1 MEPRRLTDVDPDSKI
16 RVEIFIIKKR
26 SLRLF
31 PNIRAKATLL
41 ILVLLT
47 ATMLLSYIVTARIMD
62 RSVTEKIV
70 RTAESL
76 GRSIAPSAG
85 FLLGAQDLLG
95 LDYMVFQIRKTNPD
109 IRSIG
114 VLGPERDIIV
124 HSDIKE
130 RGRRMEPAQGKVLE
144 QGEDGTVV
152 RKVSG
157 APGTLI
163 EIESPIVFM
172 DKPLGSVILG
182 LDWSVLSTAQGTA
195 RRKVIGLFAVI
206 LALGTVS
213 SVLLSAGLTRPI
225 KELSSGVEDLKRG
238 KASKPLRIFSEDELG
253 RLTASFN
260 EMSGL
265 ITNQQ
270 DRLAQNAQ
278 ELEEAYVSTVR
289 VLSAAIDARDAYTLG
304 HSTRVSE
311 LAVALAKKL
320 GMRDQELD
328 DMEIACLFH
337 DVGKI
342 KIRDSILH
350 KDGKLGPEEWEE
362 MQKHPEYGAEIL
374 RKAPSLRRF
383 IPAVRHHHEWYD
395 GSGYPDG
402 LSRERIPREAAIV
415 SLADAFDA
423 MTSDR
428 PYRKALTKE
437 QAMATI
443 EEYIGRQ
450 FSPELA
456 PLFLRIVEK
465 ME

>member
-1 MEPRRLTDVDPDSKI
+1 MASYS
-16 RVEIFIIKKR
+16 FQ
-26 SLRLF
+26 
-31 PNIRAKATLL
+31 NIRAKATLL
-41 ILVLLT
+41 ILVLLA
-47 ATMLLSYIVTARIMD
+47 ATTFLSYVITIRIMSSHVAD
-62 RSVTEKIV
+62 KII
-70 RTAESL
+70 RTAETL

-85 FLLGAQDLLG
+85 FLMGAHDLLG

-109 IRSIG
+109 IKSIG

-130 RGRRMEPAQGKVLE
+130 RGRKLEPAQGEILE
-144 QGEDGTVV
+144 RSEDGTVV
-152 RKVSG
+152 RKIFG

-172 DKPLGSVILG
+172 DKHLGSVILE
-182 LDWSVLSTAQGTA
+182 LDWSVLSTAQSVA
-195 RRKVIGLFAVI
+195 QRKVIGLFAVI

-213 SVLLSAGLTRPI
+213 SVFLSSNLTRPI
-225 KELSSGVEDLKRG
+225 KELSSGVEELKRG
-238 KASKPLRIFSEDELG
+238 KSGKPLRIFSGDELG

-265 ITNQQ
+265 ITNQRE
-270 DRLAQNAQ
+270 RLAQDAR

-289 VLSAAIDARDAYTLG
+289 VVAAAIDARDSYTHG

-311 LAVALAKKL
+311 LVVALAGEL
-320 GMRDQELD
+320 GMSGQELD
-328 DMEIACLFH
+328 DIEISCLFH

-342 KIRDSILH
+342 KISDAILH
-350 KDGKLGPEEWEE
+350 KAGKLADDEWEE
-362 MQKHPEYGAEIL
+362 MKKHPEYGAEIL

-402 LSRERIPREAAIV
+402 LSGESIPREAAII
-415 SLADAFDA
+415 SLADAYDA

-428 PYRKALTKE
+428 PYRQAMTKE
-437 QAMATI
+437 VAMATI
-443 EEYIGRQ
+443 QEYAGKQ
-450 FSPELA
+450 FSPELT
-456 PLFLRIVEK
+456 PLFLGTVEK
-465 ME
+465 MG

>member
-1 MEPRRLTDVDPDSKI
+1 MAV
-16 RVEIFIIKKR
+16 
-26 SLRLF
+26 F
-31 PNIRAKATLL
+31 PFMNIRAKATLL
-41 ILVLLT
+41 ILVLLA
-47 ATMLLSYIVTARIMD
+47 ATTFLSYVITVRIMNNHIAD
-62 RSVTEKIV
+62 RVI

-85 FLLGAQDLLG
+85 FLMGAKDLLG
-95 LDYMVFQIRKTNPD
+95 LDYMVYQIRKTNPD
-109 IRSIG
+109 IKGIG
-114 VLGPERDIIV
+114 VLGPDRDIIV

-130 RGRRMEPAQGKVLE
+130 RGRKMEPAGGELLRKS
-144 QGEDGTVV
+144 EDGTSV
-152 RKVSG
+152 RKISG
-157 APGTLI
+157 APGSLI

-172 DKPLGSVILG
+172 NKNLGSVVLSV
-182 LDWSVLSTAQGTA
+182 DWSVLLTAQGEA
-195 RRKVIGLFAVI
+195 RRKVIGLFAVL
-206 LALGTVS
+206 LALGAIS
-213 SVLLSAGLTRPI
+213 SILLSSSLTKPI
-225 KELSSGVEDLKRG
+225 KELSSGVEDLKHG
-238 KASKPLRIFSEDELG
+238 KMSKPLRIFSTDELG

-265 ITNQQ
+265 ITTQR

-289 VLSAAIDARDAYTLG
+289 VVAAAIDARDAYTHG

-311 LAVALAKKL
+311 LVVALSREL
-320 GMRDQELD
+320 GMSGQEIED
-328 DMEIACLFH
+328 IEIACLFH

-342 KIRDSILH
+342 KISDAILH
-350 KDGKLGPEEWEE
+350 KAGKLAPDEWEE
-362 MQKHPEYGAEIL
+362 MKKHPEYGAEIL

-402 LSRERIPREAAIV
+402 LSGERIPREAAII
-415 SLADAFDA
+415 SLADAYDA

-428 PYRKALTKE
+428 PYRKAMTKK

-443 EEYIGRQ
+443 QGSIGKQ

-456 PLFLRIVEK
+456 PLFLGTVEK
-465 ME
+465 MG

>member
-1 MEPRRLTDVDPDSKI
+1 MAT
-16 RVEIFIIKKR
+16 
-26 SLRLF
+26 F
-31 PNIRAKATLL
+31 PFKNIRFKATLL
-41 ILVLLT
+41 ILFLLT
-47 ATMLLSYIVTARIMD
+47 TTTFVSYVSTVRIMN
-62 RSVTEKIV
+62 SHVTDKVI

-85 FLLGAQDLLG
+85 FLIGAKDLLG
-95 LDYMVFQIRKTNPD
+95 LDYMVFRIRDSNPD
-109 IRSIG
+109 IKAIG
-114 VLGPERDIIV
+114 VLGPGRDIIV

-130 RGRRMEPAQGKVLE
+130 RGGTMGPAGGEVLE
-144 QGEDGTVV
+144 RAEDGTIV
-152 RKVSG
+152 RKIPAARGS
-157 APGTLI
+157 LI

-172 DKPLGSVILG
+172 KKNLGSVVLSV
-182 LDWSVLSTAQGTA
+182 DWSVLTTAQDEA
-195 RRKVIGLFAVI
+195 RRKVVVLFAAI
-206 LALGTVS
+206 LAVGTIASILLTS
-213 SVLLSAGLTRPI
+213 SFTKPI

-238 KASKPLRIFSEDELG
+238 TMTKPLRIFSGDELG

-265 ITNQQ
+265 ITHQR
-270 DRLAQNAQ
+270 DKLAHSAR

-289 VLSAAIDARDAYTLG
+289 VLSAAIDARDSYTLG

-311 LAVALAKKL
+311 LAVAVAREY
-320 GMRDQELD
+320 GINGQELEEI
-328 DMEIACLFH
+328 EIACLFH

-342 KIRDSILH
+342 KIPDAILH
-350 KDGKLGPEEWEE
+350 KPCKLDDDEWEE

-402 LSRERIPREAAIV
+402 LRGENIPREAAII
-415 SLADAFDA
+415 SLADAYDA

-428 PYRKALTKE
+428 PYR
-437 QAMATI
+437 QAMTREEALATI
-443 EEYIGRQ
+443 RAYIGKQ

-456 PLFLRIVEK
+456 SLFLGIVEK
-465 ME
+465 TG

>member
-1 MEPRRLTDVDPDSKI
+1 MASYS
-16 RVEIFIIKKR
+16 FQ
-26 SLRLF
+26 
-31 PNIRAKATLL
+31 NIRAKATLL
-41 ILVLLT
+41 ILVLLA
-47 ATMLLSYIVTARIMD
+47 ATTFLSYVITVRIMSNHVAD
-62 RSVTEKIV
+62 KII
-70 RTAESL
+70 RTAETL

-85 FLLGAQDLLG
+85 FLMGAHDLLG

-109 IRSIG
+109 IKSIG

-130 RGRRMEPAQGKVLE
+130 RGRKLEPAQGEILE
-144 QGEDGTVV
+144 RSEDGTVV
-152 RKVSG
+152 RKIVVRKIFG

-172 DKPLGSVILG
+172 DKHLGSVILE
-182 LDWSVLSTAQGTA
+182 LDWSVLSTAQSVA
-195 RRKVIGLFAVI
+195 QRKVIGLFAVI

-213 SVLLSAGLTRPI
+213 SVFLSSNLTRPI
-225 KELSSGVEDLKRG
+225 KELSSGVEELKRG
-238 KASKPLRIFSEDELG
+238 KSGKPLRIFSGDELG

-265 ITNQQ
+265 ITNQRE
-270 DRLAQNAQ
+270 RLAQDAR

-289 VLSAAIDARDAYTLG
+289 VVAAAIDARDSYTHG

-311 LAVALAKKL
+311 LVVALAGEL
-320 GMRDQELD
+320 GMSGQELD
-328 DMEIACLFH
+328 DIEISCLFH

-342 KIRDSILH
+342 KISDAILH
-350 KDGKLGPEEWEE
+350 KAGKLADDEWEE
-362 MQKHPEYGAEIL
+362 MKKHPEYGAEIL

-402 LSRERIPREAAIV
+402 LSGESIPREAAII
-415 SLADAFDA
+415 SLADAYDA

-428 PYRKALTKE
+428 PYRQAMTKE
-437 QAMATI
+437 VAMATI
-443 EEYIGRQ
+443 QEYAGKQ
-450 FSPELA
+450 FSPELT
-456 PLFLRIVEK
+456 PLFLGTVEK
-465 ME
+465 MG